1 MGVKN
6 FIEAPNAKTFKYG
19 GAHIVL
25 KNTLEELFSAG
36 VTILLSPIPWC
47 LSEANIDIEL
57 CPMRNVYIPN
67 EDRIILLPRIHTEK
81 ADYVLGIVV
90 ESIGIKQIHKMLHR
104 ACELIA
110 HAINDDFHTRFMS
123 GHALYNQNLS
133 QAIAVKEISVGGYN
147 QYKVNALVDMM
158 NAIRT
163 TTFEGK
169 YFSTG
174 LIVTKS
180 IHKYKNERKQ
190 VGEVKGLFT
199 ESPVFDKI
207 NTRFWYLVDGE
218 KSFYLT
224 DLKSSIHYLYQYKKS
239 DEVYVNKLVLHDA
252 LHGHDFLIRTTN
264 GRELSIITAKGKEFI
279 YQENAW
285 RYRDY
290 DLLHQRIL
298 KVFPSLS
305 DEVYESIL
313 YYVLYCSK
321 NDTSSIIWIVDSK
334 EQIHSSKILKTYNRF
349 TRSNLSIIDIGH
361 GSIIKRLLSSD
372 GAVAIS
378 QTGEILYYGCIV
390 DLSKTNVRGVKGTGE
405 TAASALARNG
415 VAIKIS
421 QDGCIK
427 VHLNVRTKVIF

>member
-25 KNTLEELFSAG
+25 KNTLEELFSAE

-81 ADYVLGIVV
+81 ADYVLGIIV

-110 HAINDDFHTRFMS
+110 HAINDDFYTRFMS

-199 ESPVFDKI
+199 ESPVLI
-207 NTRFWYLVDGE
+207 
-218 KSFYLT
+218 KS
-224 DLKSSIHYLYQYKKS
+224 
-239 DEVYVNKLVLHDA
+239 
-252 LHGHDFLIRTTN
+252 IRVF
-264 GRELSIITAKGKEFI
+264 GIWWMVK
-279 YQENAW
+279 
-285 RYRDY
+285 
-290 DLLHQRIL
+290 
-298 KVFPSLS
+298 KVF
-305 DEVYESIL
+305 I
-313 YYVLYCSK
+313 
-321 NDTSSIIWIVDSK
+321 
-334 EQIHSSKILKTYNRF
+334 
-349 TRSNLSIIDIGH
+349 
-361 GSIIKRLLSSD
+361 
-372 GAVAIS
+372 
-378 QTGEILYYGCIV
+378 
-390 DLSKTNVRGVKGTGE
+390 
-405 TAASALARNG
+405 
-415 VAIKIS
+415 
-421 QDGCIK
+421 
-427 VHLNVRTKVIF
+427 